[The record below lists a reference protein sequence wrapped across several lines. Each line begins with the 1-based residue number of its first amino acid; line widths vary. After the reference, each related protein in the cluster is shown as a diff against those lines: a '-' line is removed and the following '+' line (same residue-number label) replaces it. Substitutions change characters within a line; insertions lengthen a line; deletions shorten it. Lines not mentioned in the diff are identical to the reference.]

1 LQYLTNLAAL
11 PFPNIDPVAIWLGP
25 VPVRWYGLAYA
36 AGLLLGWQY
45 VRALMKS
52 ERLWG
57 GAPPLTLDQVDSLLL
72 WVTAGVVVGGRLGIL
87 LYEPQLL
94 WQDPLQILQPWKG
107 GMSFHGG
114 AIGVIS
120 ALLLF
125 GWRHGI
131 SAFRAGDAVA
141 AAIPIGLFFGRLAN
155 FVNGEL
161 WGRASTVSWAMVFP
175 DPQAGG
181 VARHPSQLYEAALEG
196 VALFLLL
203 RYLTHHAGKL
213 QQPGY
218 VAGACLAGYAIARS
232 FCEIFRDG
240 DPFWLDPSGTLT
252 LGIVYSLPM
261 LVAGIWMIRGQT
273 TASSKA
279 SS

>member
-1 LQYLTNLAAL
+1 LQYLTILAAL

-45 VRALMKS
+45 VRMLMKS

-114 AIGVIS
+114 AIGVILM
-120 ALLLF
+120 LLLF
-125 GWRHGI
+125 GRRHGI
-131 SAFRAGDAVA
+131 SPFRAGDAVA

-161 WGRASTVSWAMVFP
+161 WGRASNVSWAMVFP

-196 VALFLLL
+196 LALFLVL
-203 RYLTHHAGKL
+203 RYLTHHLGKL

-261 LVAGIWMIRGQT
+261 LVAGIWMIRRQT
-273 TASSKA
+273 RASSTASS
-279 SS
+279 